1 MAQSLLGYKE
11 VKALEE
17 SERLKALRK
26 ALNIKQ
32 GDFASKISTTQG
44 HISDIENGRKN
55 LSDRTIKLICLE
67 NWNGKTVN
75 SEWLRTGEGEM
86 FLEMGRDEEI
96 TAWAAKITR
105 GDYSNKFVPEFA
117 HLLTQLNEKDWERI
131 EWFMKG
137 LIDKKE
143 D

>member
-1 MAQSLLGYKE
+1 MN
-11 VKALEE
+11 
-17 SERLKALRK
+17 ERLKILRK
-26 ALNIKQ
+26 YLHLTQQEFADNI
-32 GDFASKISTTQG
+32 GISRGNIAAYEVSKNAPSNAVLSLISKTF
-44 HISDIENGRKN
+44 DVNEN
-55 LSDRTIKLICLE
+55 
-67 NWNGKTVN
+67 
-75 SEWLRTGEGEM
+75 WLRTGEGEM
-86 FLEMGRDEEI
+86 FLEIGRDEEI